1 VKNET
6 KPRDSKQMP
15 ESLRTFEAA
24 GRSKGMKPKEQ
35 GLTAKPDTAP
45 LPDSPKRKDE
55 TATKVL
61 RAGVAKNPKAATK
74 AVQDNPDPRLPK

>member
-1 VKNET
+1 MKNQT
-6 KPRDSKQMP
+6 KSPDSKQMP

-24 GRSKGMKPKEQ
+24 GRSKGMKPKDQ

-45 LPDSPKRKDE
+45 LPDSPKRKNE

-61 RAGVAKNPKAATK
+61 RAGIAKNPKSATR